1 MRSFFVICSI
11 ALSCAVSARL
21 ATAEDRA
28 EAIKQTLARP
38 ILAPGQTTAELRAF
52 IAPRIRR
59 VPPVQ
64 SRQEWEQEATRIRR
78 DMLDE
83 IVFRGPAAAAWRDA
97 KCGVDWLDT
106 ISGGPGYHV
115 RKFRYEVLP
124 GMWVP
129 GLLYQP
135 DKLTGKVPLAI
146 HVNGHAPEGKAVE
159 YKQLRSINLAKR
171 GMLVLNLEWFW
182 MGQLR
187 SAGYS
192 HYRLNELD
200 LCGASGLAPFYLAMS
215 RAIDLGLALEN
226 ADPARVAVSGLS
238 GGGWQTIVISSLD
251 PRVTLA
257 NPVAGYGS
265 FLTNIGFDDLGDSE
279 QAPTDMGIVA
289 DYAHLTALRAPRP
302 TLLTYNAEDDC
313 CFKSGHTLGP
323 LVEAARPI
331 FALYAADKNFASH
344 VNHVPGTHNFEQE
357 NRERLYAFIG
367 DHFYSGD
374 TSYPRK
380 EIDSRTEV
388 KIAAELEVPLPAEN
402 LDLHGLA
409 QRLLASLPAA
419 NALPG
424 ERHAAESWQRE
435 ERDKLRAITK
445 TPSYAAS
452 VAESKGS
459 KATGETSALEIK
471 HVKLQVSPS
480 WIVPAVELSTTGP
493 EPKQT
498 AILVADAGR
507 AELAG
512 RVDALL
518 KDGARVL
525 AVDPL
530 LWGESRAKA
539 QDPEF
544 LFALFVAAVG
554 ERPLG
559 IQAAQLI
566 AIARAERAKSPA
578 RHVVLEAHGPR
589 ASAAALVAAALE
601 PSAID
606 ELRLHQS
613 LASFKQL
620 IEHNKTVE
628 TLPELFAFGLLVDF
642 DVAKIA
648 ALVAPRPVHFVAAD
662 ERARRE
668 LEPLAA
674 WYALWGKQHNPAQ

>member
-1 MRSFFVICSI
+1 MRSFFVICSL
-11 ALSCAVSARL
+11 ALSCGASARL

-28 EAIKQTLARP
+28 EAIKQALAEP

-59 VPPVQ
+59 MPQVQ
-64 SRQEWEQEATRIRR
+64 SRQEWEKEATRIRR

-97 KCGVDWLDT
+97 KCGVEWLDT
-106 ISGGPGYHV
+106 IAGGPGYHI

-135 DKLTGKVPLAI
+135 DKLAGKVPLAI

-187 SAGYS
+187 SSGYS

-226 ADPARVAVSGLS
+226 AEPARVADSGLS

-251 PRVTLA
+251 TRVTLA
-257 NPVAGYGS
+257 NPMAGYGS

-302 TLLTYNAEDDC
+302 TLLTYNAADDC

-323 LVEAARPI
+323 LLEAARPI
-331 FALYAADKNFASH
+331 FALYAADKNLASH
-344 VNHVPGTHNFEQE
+344 VNQVPGTHNFEQE

-367 DHFYSGD
+367 DHFYPAD
-374 TSYPRK
+374 TSYPRA
-380 EIDSRTEV
+380 EMDSRAEV
-388 KIAAELEVPLPAEN
+388 KSAAELDVPLPAEN

-409 QRLLASLPAA
+409 QRVLASLPPSS
-419 NALPG
+419 LPG
-424 ERHAAESWQRE
+424 ERHAAESWRRE
-435 ERDKLRAITK
+435 EREKLRALTK
-445 TPSYAAS
+445 APSYAAS
-452 VAESKGS
+452 IAESKAGKS
-459 KATGETSALEIK
+459 TGETSALEIK
-471 HVKLQVSPS
+471 HLKLQVSPS
-480 WIVPAVELSTTGP
+480 WIVPAVELSTTAS

-512 RVDALL
+512 RVDALV

-559 IQAAQLI
+559 IQAAELI
-566 AIARAERAKSPA
+566 AIARAERAKSPS
-578 RHVVLEAHGPR
+578 RPVVLEAHGPR

-620 IEHNKTVE
+620 IEQNKTVE
-628 TLPELFAFGLLVDF
+628 TLPELFAFGLLADF

-668 LEPLAA
+668 LQPLAA
-674 WYALWGKQHNPAQ
+674 WYALLGTKHNPAE